1 MDESAARVSALAV
14 EVGERLRARGWLM
27 ATAESCTGGMIG
39 AAITDIAGSS
49 AWFERGFITY
59 SNEAK
64 IELLGVP
71 AGLIAAAGAVSEVVA
86 RAMAEGALARS
97 HANASVSVTGIA
109 GPGGATPGKPVG
121 MICFGWAF
129 RDHPVAVETCYFEG
143 DRAAIRAATV
153 RHALLGL
160 IERLRRIDHIEPGRP
175 PHPTS

>member
-1 MDESAARVSALAV
+1 MDDSTAHASALAV
-14 EVGERLRARGWLM
+14 ETGERLLARGWFL

-49 AWFERGFITY
+49 AWFDRGFITY

-71 AGLIAAAGAVSEVVA
+71 AELIAAAGAVSEVVA
-86 RAMAEGALARS
+86 QAMAEGALAHSR
-97 HANASVSVTGIA
+97 ANASVSVTGIA

-129 RDHPVAVETCYFEG
+129 RDCPVVSETRYFDG

-160 IERLRRIDHIEPGRP
+160 IERMRGV
-175 PHPTS
+175 

>member
-1 MDESAARVSALAV
+1 MIDRSSATASALAIEAGV
-14 EVGERLRARGWLM
+14 ALRARGWML
-27 ATAESCTGGMIG
+27 ATAESCTGGMIA
-39 AAITDIAGSS
+39 AAITDVAGSS

-71 AGLIAAAGAVSEVVA
+71 ADLIAAAGAVSEVVA
-86 RAMAEGALARS
+86 QAMAIGALARS

-129 RDHPVAVETCYFEG
+129 RNGAVATETRIFDG
-143 DRAAIRAATV
+143 DRAAVRLATV
-153 RHALLGL
+153 RHSLQGL
-160 IERLRRIDHIEPGRP
+160 IERVTQG
-175 PHPTS
+175 

>member
-1 MDESAARVSALAV
+1 MDDSTARASALAI
-14 EVGERLRARGWLM
+14 EAGARLRARGWLL

-39 AAITDIAGSS
+39 AAITDVAGSS

-64 IELLGVP
+64 FELLGVP
-71 AGLIAAAGAVSEVVA
+71 ADLIAAAGAVSEVVA
-86 RAMAEGALARS
+86 QAMAVGALAQS

-129 RDHPVAVETCYFEG
+129 RDAPVATETRIFDG
-143 DRAAIRAATV
+143 DRAAIRLAAV
-153 RHALLGL
+153 RHSLQGL
-160 IERLRRIDHIEPGRP
+160 IDRLALI
-175 PHPTS
+175 

>member
-1 MDESAARVSALAV
+1 MDDSTACTNALAI
-14 EVGERLRARGWLM
+14 EVGERLHARGWLL

-71 AGLIAAAGAVSEVVA
+71 ASLIAAAGAVSEVVA
-86 RAMAEGALARS
+86 RAMAEGAIAHS

-129 RDHPVAVETCYFEG
+129 RDRPPAAETLTFAG
-143 DRAAIRAATV
+143 DRAAIRAAAV

-160 IERLRRIDHIEPGRP
+160 IERMRGP
-175 PHPTS
+175 